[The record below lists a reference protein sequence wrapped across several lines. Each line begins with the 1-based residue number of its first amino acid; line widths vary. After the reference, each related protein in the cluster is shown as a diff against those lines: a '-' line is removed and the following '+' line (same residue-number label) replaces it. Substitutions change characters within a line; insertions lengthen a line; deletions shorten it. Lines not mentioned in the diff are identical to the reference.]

1 MTATIT
7 LATTRRILN
16 QLRHDPRTVV
26 MLVLV
31 PTLLM
36 LLLRFVFN
44 SARQFSHVAPALLG
58 VFPFVIMF
66 LIASITTL
74 RERTTGTLERL
85 MTMPLGKFDLLA
97 G

>member
-1 MTATIT
+1 MSTAIT

-36 LLLRFVFN
+36 VLLRYVFN
-44 SARQFSHVAPALLG
+44 SPGSSARSLPRCWAC
-58 VFPFVIMF
+58 
-66 LIASITTL
+66 S
-74 RERTTGTLERL
+74 RS
-85 MTMPLGKFDLLA
+85 
-97 G
+97 